1 MLRREP
7 QAVPREDRVGRFEPL
22 ELDRDGPGVRVVRQ
36 RHAGVG
42 ESGGGGGDGG
52 GGDGVDGH
60 SVMNE
65 GNGLYILN
73 DFAA

>member
-1 MLRREP
+1 
-7 QAVPREDRVGRFEPL
+7 
-22 ELDRDGPGVRVVRQ
+22 VRQ